1 MKENLDYVV
10 RNKIGSTS
18 HHDITLDNHTR
29 HYENRIFPLDD
40 EHALCMCRDVT
51 DQVIVQQE
59 LEQANLRMVTAEDIA
74 LLSHWYYYED
84 IKEFEAP
91 KIIPWLVGGGDGK
104 LTRCRKELF
113 LSHVHPADRD
123 ALLNQLRYG
132 QAGDAICRV
141 PHFGAGADPL
151 LPQPHSPDNQEG
163 KTEAAL
169 SRVMRRI

>member
-59 LEQANLRMVTAEDIA
+59 LEQANLRMVAAEDIA

-84 IKEFEAP
+84 IKGVRGAEDYSVA
-91 KIIPWLVGGGDGK
+91 G
-104 LTRCRKELF
+104 RR
-113 LSHVHPADRD
+113 R
-123 ALLNQLRYG
+123 RR
-132 QAGDAICRV
+132 QAET
-141 PHFGAGADPL
+141 
-151 LPQPHSPDNQEG
+151 LPQGAVPVACPSGRP
-163 KTEAAL
+163 
-169 SRVMRRI
+169 